1 LQTKNNSENEF
12 IVFYDSYC
20 VLCNRFI
27 KFILLFDKKAQIK
40 FAPINGKTY
49 LELFSRNQSIQ
60 NVDTVILKTSN
71 HLFIKSKAF
80 YEILNII
87 GGPIKI
93 LKILSLLP
101 QNLND
106 YFYDLIAKNRFKV
119 FGKYDSCPLIPNK
132 IKFRFLP

>member
-1 LQTKNNSENEF
+1 M
-12 IVFYDSYC
+12 
-20 VLCNRFI
+20 
-27 KFILLFDKKAQIK
+27 LFDKKAQIK

-49 LELFSRNQSIQ
+49 LEHFSGNQSIQ

-80 YEILNII
+80 FEILNII

-101 QNLND
+101 QSIND
-106 YFYDLIAKNRFKV
+106 FFYDLIAKNRFRV
-119 FGKYDSCPLIPNK
+119 FGKYDTCPIIPNE
-132 IKFRFLP
+132 IKFRFLS